1 MTSATVTA
9 TDTFN
14 DAVKYALERVGKAGM
29 VLKSK
34 QVEAIRCV
42 YEGKDVFVFLPTGF
56 GKTIC
61 FEVLPFLFDYK
72 HGKVGNTSTAT
83 ERGSVVVVVSPL
95 VSLMTDQVYSLRSRG
110 VSAAVMTRQQCRESS
125 SGGRQKSGSRRLQ
138 FIILCT

>member
-9 TDTFN
+9 TDTSN

-42 YEGKDVFVFLPTGF
+42 YEEKDVLPTGF

-83 ERGSVVVVVSPL
+83 GRGSVVVVVSPL
-95 VSLMTDQVYSLRSRG
+95 VSLMGLGLQLTIAWSECSSHDQ
-110 VSAAVMTRQQCRESS
+110 AQQCRESS
-125 SGGRQKSGSRRLQ
+125 SDRRQKSGSRQLQ
-138 FIILCT
+138 FAIFNYQ

>member
-1 MTSATVTA
+1 MIQY

-42 YEGKDVFVFLPTGF
+42 YEEKDVLQFVFLPTGF

-61 FEVLPFLFDYK
+61 FELLPFLFDY
-72 HGKVGNTSTAT
+72 NTVKSAT
-83 ERGSVVVVVSPL
+83 L
-95 VSLMTDQVYSLRSRG
+95 VQRQEG
-110 VSAAVMTRQQCRESS
+110 VA
-125 SGGRQKSGSRRLQ
+125 
-138 FIILCT
+138 